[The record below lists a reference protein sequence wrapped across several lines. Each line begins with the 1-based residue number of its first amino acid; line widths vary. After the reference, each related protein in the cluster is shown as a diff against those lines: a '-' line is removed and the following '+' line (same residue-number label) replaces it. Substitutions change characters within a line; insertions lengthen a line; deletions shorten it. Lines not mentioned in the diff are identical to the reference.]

1 MSTLSP
7 KYFYTADS
15 WDESDWLDIVSIEYE
30 SLVSAYPFETKLR
43 EISSD
48 GKLRILDVG
57 CGSAIFPQYLDGT
70 LSDDIHL
77 TCDLLDVSERSLQQ
91 AHAILEGLEHFSPRR
106 SIATL
111 IEDIPDALP
120 LPEPPYDAIWAI
132 HSLTTVEVNQ
142 MPSVFRHLLRL
153 LSDDG
158 RLFIYQLTA
167 DSTYQTLH
175 QIYREHTSKGVS
187 TFMEYEDTKRIL
199 ESLPVEYE
207 VVELSFDHELPI
219 DQPDLVEH
227 YLRKCVLDET
237 IDAQQVFGDVLPRFE
252 SDGVYRLPQSVNLIS
267 VALR

>member
-48 GKLRILDVG
+48 GMLRVLDVG

-77 TCDLLDVSERSLQQ
+77 TCDLLDVSERSLKQ
-91 AHAILEGLEHFSPRR
+91 AHAVLEELTHFSPGL
-106 SIATL
+106 SIPSL

-120 LPEPPYDAIWAI
+120 LSGPHYEAIWAI
-132 HSLTTVEVNQ
+132 HSLATVDVDQ
-142 MPSVFRHLLRL
+142 MRFVFHHLLDL

-158 RLFIYQLTA
+158 QLFIYQLTA
-167 DSTYQTLH
+167 DSSYQTLH
-175 QIYREHTSKGVS
+175 RIYRERISKGVPP
-187 TFMEYEDTKRIL
+187 FMEFEDTERIL
-199 ESLPVEYE
+199 ESLPVDYE
-207 VVELSFDHELPI
+207 VLELSFYHELPI
-219 DQPDLVEH
+219 DRPELVEH
-227 YLRKCVLDET
+227 YLRKCVLDES
-237 IDAQQVFGDVLPRFE
+237 IDALRVFGDVLPRFE
-252 SDGVYRLPQSVNLIS
+252 SDGRYRLPQSVNLIS